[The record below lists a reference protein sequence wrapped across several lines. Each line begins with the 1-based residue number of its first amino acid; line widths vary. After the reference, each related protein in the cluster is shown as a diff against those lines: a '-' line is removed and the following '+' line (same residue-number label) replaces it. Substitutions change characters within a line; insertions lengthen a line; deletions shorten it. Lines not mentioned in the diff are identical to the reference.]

1 MNKVA
6 IKLED
11 ISKTFHGVYA
21 LKGVSFE
28 IREGEIHSIIG
39 ENGAG
44 KSTLMNVLTGVYKS
58 NGGEIY
64 TFGEKYYPQNPL
76 DAQKKGVAMIHQEL
90 SVATNLT
97 VAENVFLGRYLK
109 NRLGFIDYRSMNKA
123 TDEIFEKL
131 AIENIKATNK
141 VASLSISQRQM
152 VEIAK
157 AISTDARVIIMDE
170 PTSSLTIREAEHLLQ
185 TMKDLSQQGV
195 TVIFIS
201 HRMDEVF
208 KISDSITV
216 MRDSRYIATLDKNE
230 TTPEKVISLM
240 VGRDLGDMEYI
251 DRGYDSK
258 EEILEVRNL
267 RTKELNNIN
276 FTLKKGEI
284 LGFAGLVGSG
294 RTEVARALFKLDSL
308 ISGEVYL
315 NGEKVN
321 VKNPKTAI
329 QKGLG
334 IVTEDRKQQGIF
346 ASMSVKDNIL
356 IGNLPKKAKVFV
368 DTKKEN
374 SEAEKYRDIM
384 DIRTASVD
392 LAIENLSGG
401 NQQKAII
408 ARWLRINPKVL
419 ILDEPTRGVDVGSK
433 VEIYNL
439 IRKLADNG
447 VGVIMISSELPEIL
461 RMCER
466 TVVMANGEI
475 TAVLERKD
483 ITQETI
489 MKYATISVAKQ
500 ENYR

>member
-1 MNKVA
+1 MNRIA
-6 IKLED
+6 IKLAD
-11 ISKTFHGVYA
+11 ISKKFYGVYA
-21 LKGVSFE
+21 LRDVSFE
-28 IREGEIHSIIG
+28 IKEGEIHSIVG

-44 KSTLMNVLTGVYKS
+44 KSTLMNVLTGVYKP

-64 TFGEKYYPQNPL
+64 TFGEKYDPQNPL

-90 SVATNLT
+90 SVATNMT

-109 NRLGFIDYRSMNKA
+109 NKLGFIDYRSMNKA
-123 TDEIFEKL
+123 TDEIFKKL
-131 AIENIKATNK
+131 EIENIKATDN

-157 AISTDARVIIMDE
+157 AISTNARVIIMDE
-170 PTSSLTIREAEHLLQ
+170 PTSSLTIKEAEHLLQ
-185 TMKDLSQQGV
+185 TMKELSQKGV

-201 HRMDEVF
+201 HRMDEVL

-216 MRDSRYIATLDKNE
+216 MRDSRYIDTLDKNE
-230 TTPEKVISLM
+230 ATPEKVISLM

-251 DRGYDSK
+251 DRGYDGK
-258 EEILEVRNL
+258 EEILKVKNL
-267 RTKELNNIN
+267 RTKKLNNIN

-294 RTEVARALFKLDSL
+294 RTEVARALFKIDPL
-308 ISGEVYL
+308 ISGEIFL

-321 VKNPKTAI
+321 VVNPKSAI

-356 IGNLPKKAKVFV
+356 IGDLPKKAKVFV

-374 SEAEKYRDIM
+374 TEVEKYKEIM
-384 DIRTASVD
+384 DIRTSSVD
-392 LAIENLSGG
+392 LAIEKLSGG

-439 IRKLADNG
+439 IRKLADKG
-447 VGVIMISSELPEIL
+447 VGVILISSELPEIL

-500 ENYR
+500 ENFS